1 MDNVGMFRFSSLA
14 AKDQLRLRRIHH
26 MTSAEVALKILRS
39 QSIWS
44 NDLDDLANFSLNQS
58 PDDRLDVDR
67 EVSLGFSFSGP
78 IELISAN
85 NPPAVMVTDVL
96 YVYVSE
102 WPYVPTIEGMRV
114 WAARLKP
121 GSSKHLV
128 CDHVALVREYA
139 ERGQTCPHAQMAQQA
154 IRDLV
159 AKEPVIKVPI
169 QSDRPRIMQNTPA
182 VDYSPPVPSKTWWS
196 ITQEQMQTALVR
208 LRKLFR
214 KD

>member
-1 MDNVGMFRFSSLA
+1 
-14 AKDQLRLRRIHH
+14 
-26 MTSAEVALKILRS
+26 MTSADVALKILRS

-44 NDLDDLANFSLNQS
+44 NDLDDLANFSLNQN
-58 PDDRLDVDR
+58 PVDRLDVVR

-85 NPPAVMVTDVL
+85 NPPADLVPDVL

-102 WPYVPTIEGMRV
+102 WPDVPTIEGMQV

-128 CDHVALVREYA
+128 CDRVALVREYA
-139 ERGQTCPHAQMAQQA
+139 ERGQTYLHAQMAQQE
-154 IRDLV
+154 ICDLV
-159 AKEPVIKVPI
+159 AKGPVIKVPVK
-169 QSDRPRIMQNTPA
+169 SDRPRIIQNTPA
-182 VDYSPPVPSKTWWS
+182 VDYSPAEPSKTWRL
-196 ITQEQMQTALVR
+196 IKQEQVQTALVR